1 MKKHLRL
8 LTFLFVAVL
17 MLCALAS
24 CTPAQPT
31 TTTKKNEI
39 YFITYE
45 LNGGE
50 NNPNNPEVY
59 IGSQQLYKPTR
70 PGYIFEGW
78 YDNASFEGEAYTR
91 VKNLTSDICF
101 YAKWEVATFNIIYEL
116 GNENAVNNN
125 QNDTGFNPG
134 SGKEILLLD
143 AACPGYKF
151 EGWYTTADFQAN
163 SRVERMQA
171 PEALADITL
180 YAKWSEN
187 KGMTEPIAVIP
198 DHLEDNYGSDSLL
211 LKDMETSTGLL
222 WYAGDRTKPIQFYQ
236 KENGEKVLYWT
247 DPPTQQQLALTGLDN
262 IAFSEYTHL
271 EFWMYSGNA
280 NGATFGLVFWGPDVN
295 GDGKGDYRA
304 HNITLNWSGW
314 KKISIQLTDTDF
326 SNGLALDDI
335 QDMRFMTSGWVF
347 DIENFDNSLIYV
359 DDMYLTNQ
367 ASPYQPDTSTFNEA
381 QMTQVKDRWRELLV
395 GNETLNAS
403 SAAQSKAASISKTGK
418 DFADSMN
425 MAADRTY
432 LWSSLKNLTTE
443 VGVYNNYTRIN
454 AMAKAWGTIG
464 SSCYHDADL
473 LEKIISALTF
483 MNEFDANGD
492 GIPGCYGDNVTIQ
505 GGQPGNWWHWDI
517 GTPMELVDILIII
530 ENEVDDE
537 FIAKM
542 LAPLDYCIP
551 NVEKTVANRTWV
563 AYGVMGSALL
573 QNKTDKYVKAIQDTL
588 DVFQYVTEGDGF
600 YADGSFIQHNKLSYI
615 NGYGSSFFS
624 TLTFELYT
632 ICGTDFDVVMR
643 EDKTFSNIYVENLFK
658 FFFDSYVPFVYN
670 GTTVYTTSG
679 RGMSVGGINGQIS
692 NLLRIVGYA
701 EEQTQTD
708 FYALMKYFGEVNSTY
723 ANLTDSMSFVTLPLY
738 EAYKAKINEIEA
750 RSDYYF
756 NHVYAGMDRVMT
768 YTPTYAAVLA
778 MSSERIYRYEAIN
791 NEGGTGWYLGDG
803 ALFLFGEDASQ
814 YNGTYVKALDKM
826 MVPGTTVSTTQREA
840 LIYSVDSNLLNH
852 SHFVGGVSNGL
863 YGVSA
868 MVLKYAAT
876 DKMGAYISDLTAQK
890 AYFFFDNEIVCVGS
904 SISAS
909 NETIVSLND
918 TRLYNTGEIYT
929 VLENHFGISNL
940 KVNGTAAGYD
950 AAGMVHENVSYFTI
964 GDYNG
969 YYFPNSN
976 KADVTVRLKDNN
988 VQAFINHG
996 EAPENEG
1003 YLYVILPGANDAETG
1018 AYAANSD
1025 VEVLLDSN
1033 IVTAVREKTLGI
1045 TGYVFW
1051 YGSYYDGIRASEAC
1065 IGMKTENADG
1075 SYTYNFSDPTQM
1087 LSSFTV
1093 TLDGEW
1099 NIEGAPS
1106 TIEGGKTVI
1115 TVVCAGEMGATL
1127 NFTATAK

>member
-1 MKKHLRL
+1 MKKYLRL

-187 KGMTEPIAVIP
+187 KGMTEPLAVIP

-211 LKDMETSTGLL
+211 LKDMETSTGLR

-280 NGATFGLVFWGPDVN
+280 NGATFGLVFWGN
-295 GDGKGDYRA
+295 GVYRA

-335 QDMRFMTSGWVF
+335 QDMRFMTSGWIF

-381 QMTQVKDRWRELLV
+381 QMAQVKDRWRELLV

-454 AMAKAWGTIG
+454 AMAKAWGTVG

-750 RSDYYF
+750 RSDYYY
-756 NHVYAGMDRVMT
+756 NHVFAGMDRVMT

-826 MVPGTTVSTTQREA
+826 MIPGTTVSSIQRENK
-840 LIYSVDSNLLNH
+840 IYSVDSNLLNH

-868 MVLKYAAT
+868 MVLKYAST
-876 DKMGAYISDLTAQK
+876 DNTGAYISDLTAQK

-1075 SYTYNFSDPTQM
+1075 SYTYSFSDPTQM
-1087 LSSFTV
+1087 LGSFTV

>member
-59 IGSQQLYKPTR
+59 IGSQQLFKPTR

-101 YAKWEVATFNIIYEL
+101 YAKWEVATFNIFYEL

-151 EGWYTTADFQAN
+151 EGWYTTADFQEN

-171 PEALADITL
+171 PEELADITL

-187 KGMTEPIAVIP
+187 KGLTEPLAVIP
-198 DHLEDNYGSDSLL
+198 DHLEDNYGSDALL
-211 LKDMETSTGLL
+211 LKDMETSTGLR

-280 NGATFGLVFWGPDVN
+280 NGATFGLVFWGN
-295 GDGKGDYRA
+295 GVYRA

-347 DIENFDNSLIYV
+347 DIANFDNSLIYV
-359 DDMYLTNQ
+359 DDLYLTNQ
-367 ASPYQPDTSTFNEA
+367 TSPYQPDTSTFNEA
-381 QMTQVKDRWRELLV
+381 QMTQVKDRWRDLLV

-403 SAAQSKAASISKTGK
+403 ATALSKAKSAGSTGIK
-418 DFADSMN
+418 YANSMN
-425 MAADRTY
+425 TSANRTY
-432 LWSSLKNLTTE
+432 LWSGLSLTTE
-443 VGVYNNYTRIN
+443 VGVNDNYARIN
-454 AMAKAWGTIG
+454 AMAKAWGTYG
-464 SSCYHDADL
+464 SDYYHDEAL
-473 LEKIISALTF
+473 LAKIIDALTF
-483 MNEFDANGD
+483 MNEYDANGD
-492 GIPGCYGDNVTIQ
+492 GIPGCYGENVTVS
-505 GGQPGNWWHWDI
+505 GGRPGNWWNWDI
-517 GTPMELVDILIII
+517 GTPMELVDALIII
-530 ENEVDDE
+530 EDEVDAD

-542 LAPLDYCIP
+542 LAPLDHCIP
-551 NVEKTVANRTWV
+551 TVKMTVANRTWV
-563 AYGVMGSALL
+563 AYGVLGSALL
-573 QNKTDKYVKAIQDTL
+573 QNKTANFVKAVQDVL
-588 DVFQYVTEGDGF
+588 DVYNYVTSGDGF
-600 YADGSFIQHNKLSYI
+600 YEDGSFIQHNKLSYI

-624 TLTFELYT
+624 TITFELYVLA
-632 ICGTDFDVVMR
+632 GTDFDIAMDG
-643 EDKTFSNIYVENLFK
+643 EKTFSNIYVEKLFDL
-658 FFFDSYVPFVYN
+658 FFDSYVPFVYN
-670 GTTVYTTSG
+670 GTTIYTTSG
-679 RGMSVGGINGQIS
+679 RGMSVGNITGQMS
-692 NLLRIVGYA
+692 NLLRILPYA
-701 EEQTQTD
+701 SEETQTN
-708 FYALMKYFGEVNSTY
+708 FYGLMKYYGEVNSSY
-723 ANLTDSMSFVTLPLY
+723 ANLTGSMSFVTLPLY

-750 RSDYYF
+750 RSDYYY

-791 NEGGTGWYLGDG
+791 NQGGTGWYLGDG
-803 ALFLFGEDASQ
+803 ALFLYGEDASQ
-814 YNGTYVKALDKM
+814 YDSTYVKALDKM

-929 VLENHFGISNL
+929 VLESHFGVTNL

-950 AAGMVHENVSYFTI
+950 AAGTVHENVSYFTI

-976 KADVTVRLKDNN
+976 KADVTVRLSGDN

-996 EAPENEG
+996 EAPKDES

-1033 IVTAVREKTLGI
+1033 IITAVREKTLGI

-1075 SYTYNFSDPTQM
+1075 SYTYSFSDPTQM

-1106 TIEGGKTVI
+1106 TIEGGKTVV